1 MLNYWLCVHDCMCK
15 TTDMSE
21 WINKRTS
28 ERDKMEKQTM
38 IKQRTVWTI
47 GLMNEST
54 NKQTNEKIIQQ
65 SVEGMN

>member
-1 MLNYWLCVHDCMCK
+1 MCK